1 MPLSSAERQARFR
14 ARHKDQQRAAIV
26 HTRRRVDRRSRPQ
39 RWRGA
44 VTELLR
50 CKAPMLPGSKH
61 CLTRFRAR
69 RPWTPCRPSLILTS
83 TRSLRSTR
91 PAVTV
96 ATDDTQWFGRFA
108 RLLDGAW
115 PGRRPQGLRCE
126 YRQAPALAL
135 DPATQAQR
143 GSDAVLRSACPPP
156 AGCHFYFARRVSFL
170 SCADNVC
177 RSPFEKSQFL
187 PDRNVTARPVDM
199 TLRFR
204 GTRPPRNGITAKRR
218 VRARGSRAGA
228 GLPGGAAQPLGR
240 RSHPASSGGRANR
253 PNHCVSSVAAV
264 AARRLDHGQRVKINI
279 DDGLKRLGCRG
290 ASKCVGQ
297 GFEPGGIG
305 GLKFDQFS
313 DGIGGSRLTVRPCGG
328 APDSELAARRCSGMS
343 RRWICGLSAWS
354 FSVT

>member
-1 MPLSSAERQARFR
+1 MPKGCQPRGEMPLSSAERQARFR

-170 SCADNVC
+170 SCAD
-177 RSPFEKSQFL
+177 RRRPQFGRYGKL
-187 PDRNVTARPVDM
+187 GAGE
-199 TLRFR
+199 L
-204 GTRPPRNGITAKRR
+204 AEQ
-218 VRARGSRAGA
+218 SAGA
-228 GLPGGAAQPLGR
+228 ALSRGLCAACGDVGIHR
-240 RSHPASSGGRANR
+240 RT
-253 PNHCVSSVAAV
+253 AAEAADED
-264 AARRLDHGQRVKINI
+264 AAR
-279 DDGLKRLGCRG
+279 
-290 ASKCVGQ
+290 
-297 GFEPGGIG
+297 
-305 GLKFDQFS
+305 
-313 DGIGGSRLTVRPCGG
+313 
-328 APDSELAARRCSGMS
+328 
-343 RRWICGLSAWS
+343 
-354 FSVT
+354 VTGVE

>member
-170 SCADNVC
+170 SCADTC
-177 RSPFEKSQFL
+177 CKSPIEMS
-187 PDRNVTARPVDM
+187 
-199 TLRFR
+199 
-204 GTRPPRNGITAKRR
+204 
-218 VRARGSRAGA
+218 
-228 GLPGGAAQPLGR
+228 
-240 RSHPASSGGRANR
+240 PASPIEMSLGQ
-253 PNHCVSSVAAV
+253 PVVAAFGV
-264 AARRLDHGQRVKINI
+264 TC
-279 DDGLKRLGCRG
+279 DDGDPDERYPPKP
-290 ASKCVGQ
+290 S
-297 GFEPGGIG
+297 
-305 GLKFDQFS
+305 
-313 DGIGGSRLTVRPCGG
+313 GSWRTTGRETVP
-328 APDSELAARRCSGMS
+328 P
-343 RRWICGLSAWS
+343 
-354 FSVT
+354 

>member
-1 MPLSSAERQARFR
+1 MPKGCQPRGEMPLSSAERQARFR

-126 YRQAPALAL
+126 YPPALAL

-170 SCADNVC
+170 SCADNG
-177 RSPFEKSQFL
+177 RMTL
-187 PDRNVTARPVDM
+187 TAR
-199 TLRFR
+199 
-204 GTRPPRNGITAKRR
+204 GTTWQYEAVAAWAP
-218 VRARGSRAGA
+218 S
-228 GLPGGAAQPLGR
+228 GGAAHQQEGHVTAPG
-240 RSHPASSGGRANR
+240 HPE
-253 PNHCVSSVAAV
+253 
-264 AARRLDHGQRVKINI
+264 
-279 DDGLKRLGCRG
+279 RG
-290 ASKCVGQ
+290 PPQ
-297 GFEPGGIG
+297 GSP
-305 GLKFDQFS
+305 
-313 DGIGGSRLTVRPCGG
+313 
-328 APDSELAARRCSGMS
+328 
-343 RRWICGLSAWS
+343 
-354 FSVT
+354 